1 MQAPVLSGP
10 QYLREGLKLVLSPS
24 LRLFVLL
31 PLAVNLLL
39 FGGLIW
45 FAGHEFSLWVDAL
58 MPSLPDWLSFLS
70 YILWPLF
77 VALVVLMV
85 FFTFT
90 MLANVI
96 AAPFNG
102 FLAEKV
108 EVVVRGQDTFPA
120 FSWGEL
126 VAMVPR
132 TFGREMRKLGYFL
145 PRAIGLFILSFIP
158 VVNVVA
164 APLWLVFGVWMM
176 AIQYIDYP
184 ADNNKMS
191 WQDMLAWLRQKRW
204 QSLGFG
210 GITYLALMIPGV
222 NVLMMPAAV
231 AGATLFWVRER
242 SALAQ
247 CRQAAPRHVGAGL
260 PAMPACQDQLGWK
273 TAPPHPPPSS
283 PLPDLHDHPAGI
295 GRQGQALFGL
305 ALAGVDDVH
314 RRLGQLLVLLHHLG
328 DFFGGAAGTRSQL
341 AHFVGDHG
349 KATALLA
356 GAGGLDGR
364 VERQQ
369 VGLAGDVAD
378 GLDDRANHL
387 GLLVQRL
394 DAVGGVLHRAFQPA
408 HHVHGLGHHVG
419 GLARAASVSSEVL

>member
-1 MQAPVLSGP
+1 
-10 QYLREGLKLVLSPS
+10 LREGLKLVLSPN

-39 FGGLIW
+39 FGGLIY
-45 FAGHEFSLWVDAL
+45 FAGHQFGLWLDAL
-58 MPSLPDWLSFLS
+58 MPTLPDWLSFLS

-77 VALVVLMV
+77 VALLVLMV

-90 MLANVI
+90 LVANII

-108 EVVVRGQDTFPA
+108 EVVVRGEDTFPA

-126 VAMVPR
+126 AAMVPR
-132 TFGREMRKLGYFL
+132 TFSREMRKLGYFL
-145 PRAIGLFILSFIP
+145 PRAIGLFILSLIP

-164 APLWLVFGVWMM
+164 APLWLIFGVWMM

-242 SALAQ
+242 S
-247 CRQAAPRHVGAGL
+247 
-260 PAMPACQDQLGWK
+260 
-273 TAPPHPPPSS
+273 
-283 PLPDLHDHPAGI
+283 
-295 GRQGQALFGL
+295 
-305 ALAGVDDVH
+305 
-314 RRLGQLLVLLHHLG
+314 
-328 DFFGGAAGTRSQL
+328 
-341 AHFVGDHG
+341 
-349 KATALLA
+349 
-356 GAGGLDGR
+356 
-364 VERQQ
+364 
-369 VGLAGDVAD
+369 
-378 GLDDRANHL
+378 
-387 GLLVQRL
+387 
-394 DAVGGVLHRAFQPA
+394 
-408 HHVHGLGHHVG
+408 
-419 GLARAASVSSEVL
+419 

>member
-10 QYLREGLKLVLSPS
+10 QYLREGLKLVLSPN

-31 PLAVNLLL
+31 PLAVNVLL
-39 FGGLIW
+39 FGGLIY
-45 FAGHEFSLWVDAL
+45 FAGHQFRLWLDAL
-58 MPSLPDWLSFLS
+58 IPALPDWLSFLS

-77 VALVVLMV
+77 VALLVLMV

-90 MLANVI
+90 LVANLI

-108 EVVVRGQDTFPA
+108 EVVVRGEDNFPA

-132 TFGREMRKLGYFL
+132 TFSREMRKLGYFL

-158 VVNVVA
+158 VVNVIA

-191 WQDMLAWLRQKRW
+191 WQDMLAWLRSKRW

-210 GITYLALMIPGV
+210 GITYLALLIPGV

-231 AGATLFWVRER
+231 AGATLFWVREKGETR
-242 SALAQ
+242 VTK
-247 CRQAAPRHVGAGL
+247 AANQNV
-260 PAMPACQDQLGWK
+260 
-273 TAPPHPPPSS
+273 
-283 PLPDLHDHPAGI
+283 
-295 GRQGQALFGL
+295 
-305 ALAGVDDVH
+305 
-314 RRLGQLLVLLHHLG
+314 
-328 DFFGGAAGTRSQL
+328 
-341 AHFVGDHG
+341 
-349 KATALLA
+349 
-356 GAGGLDGR
+356 
-364 VERQQ
+364 
-369 VGLAGDVAD
+369 
-378 GLDDRANHL
+378 
-387 GLLVQRL
+387 
-394 DAVGGVLHRAFQPA
+394 
-408 HHVHGLGHHVG
+408 
-419 GLARAASVSSEVL
+419 